1 MDEITFA
8 SHGARCAAWH
18 LNARSDAFD
27 RSEGRPCV
35 VMAHGMMGTRDSGLL
50 PYAQAFA
57 DAGLDVLLFDFRY
70 LGASGGQPRQLV
82 SFSAQRADYR
92 AAIDCAR
99 RLPGVDPERIVL
111 WGTSYSG
118 GHVLAEAASDGRV
131 AAAIAQVPG
140 MDALAGARDS
150 LERTG
155 PLQFARLTLHGLRD
169 AAGGLLRLEPHRVP
183 VFGAPGSLAM
193 ATSPDAE
200 PGFAAIAGPSYR
212 NEACARILLYGAL
225 YRPVRY
231 AARVRCPLLIQIA
244 ERDAVVSVDAARR
257 TASKAAGWAE
267 VRSYPIEHFEI
278 YVGEGRDRAIAGQ
291 LEFLRRHLAPAG
303 QRRMRSDSCS
313 I

>member
-1 MDEITFA
+1 MDEITFI
-8 SHGARCAAWH
+8 SHGVRCAAWR
-18 LNARSDAFD
+18 LSAASDAFD
-27 RSEGRPCV
+27 QSEGRPCV

-92 AAIDCAR
+92 AAIDCAQ

-118 GHVLAEAASDGRV
+118 GHVVAEAASDGRV

-140 MDALAGARDS
+140 MDALAGVRDAV
-150 LERTG
+150 ERTG
-155 PLQFARLTLHGLRD
+155 PLQLARLTLHGIRD

-193 ATSPDAE
+193 ATSRDAE
-200 PGFAAIAGPSYR
+200 PGFAAIAGPTYR
-212 NEACARILLYGAL
+212 NEACARLLLYGAL
-225 YRPVRY
+225 YRPVRF
-231 AARVRCPLLIQIA
+231 AARVRRPLLIQIA
-244 ERDAVVSVDAARR
+244 ERDTVVSVDAPRR

-267 VRSYPIEHFEI
+267 VQSYPIEHFEI
-278 YVGEGRDRAIAGQ
+278 YVGAGRDRAISDQ
-291 LEFLRRHLAPAG
+291 LEFLRRHLARPASADRG
-303 QRRMRSDSCS
+303 TTV
-313 I
+313 